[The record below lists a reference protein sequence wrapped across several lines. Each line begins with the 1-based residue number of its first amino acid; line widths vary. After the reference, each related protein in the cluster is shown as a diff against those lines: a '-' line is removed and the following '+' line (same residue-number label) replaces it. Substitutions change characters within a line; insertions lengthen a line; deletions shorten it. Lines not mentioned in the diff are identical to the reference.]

1 MNNMKSELQQMS
13 MLKDTIAA
21 LKDEV
26 AFLSKLLSKLQKE
39 RSDQTSSNVPAT
51 HPSYA
56 TVAQA
61 APMVPKPKAVHGL

>member
-1 MNNMKSELQQMS
+1 

-26 AFLSKLLSKLQKE
+26 ASLSKLVSKLQKE
-39 RSDQTSSNVPAT
+39 RSDQTSSAVPAT
-51 HPSYA
+51 HSSYA

-61 APMVPKPKAVHGL
+61 TTRVPEERKELEEHQPKATTTCCET